1 MNRILRNVTGGGN
14 QLFKQSLAFTLAEV
28 LITLGIIGVVAALTI
43 PTLVTAY
50 QKKVT
55 AERLKEVYAQM
66 IQATKLYES
75 ETGEDVAL
83 YDTQLSPKDFLN
95 QYFVPYMKVIQ
106 TCESVEQCYQNEVP
120 VAIDRK
126 TPLIVRYMLV
136 LANGTYVG
144 VLSSAGGITF
154 YIDINGAGKPNRS
167 GRDIFNFFLFNAG
180 TIGKRPGCE
189 GVLNNMVANVKSGL
203 YPGSFG
209 SCYYPLA
216 LYKREQLLNLNSG
229 LHRIC
234 NKKTGPDLFAG
245 DACAAVIMK
254 DGWKISKDYPWN

>member
-1 MNRILRNVTGGGN
+1 M
-14 QLFKQSLAFTLAEV
+14 

-83 YDTQLSPKDFLN
+83 YDTQLSDKDFLN

-106 TCESVEQCYQNEVP
+106 TCESVEQCYHNEVP

-126 TPLIVRYMLV
+126 TAILVRYMLV

-144 VLSSAGGITF
+144 VLSAAGGITF

-180 TIGKRPGCE
+180 TLGEHAC
-189 GVLNNMVANVKSGL
+189 NMSDLAKNVKSGL
-203 YPGSFG
+203 YPGGYG
-209 SCYYPLA
+209 SCFYPLA
-216 LYKREQLLNLNSG
+216 LYKRKELLDANSG
-229 LHRIC
+229 VHRAC
-234 NKKTGPDLFAG
+234 NKKTTNVTRSSG